1 MEIIGLSGFAQSGK
15 DTSGRHLIDNHGFT
29 RYAFADRI
37 REIMLDLDYRLNGTV
52 TVKSLIQECGDRW
65 HKAVNHRVYGPELRR
80 ATATFNKAVCVETF
94 DDLSRT
100 EEEVLEDVWT
110 LDPFLDGDFTIG
122 MLLDEVG
129 GDWDAAKNHRLHGFE
144 MRRLMQVFGT
154 EVVRENYGGT
164 AWVDVVARRI
174 AAEQPAAAVITDV
187 RFDEEGQWVAEM
199 GGIVLRVERPG
210 VGAVNGHAS
219 ENGLSAHLVTET
231 IVNDSTL
238 EVLAGRLDVART
250 AARATPADDMAA

>member
-52 TVKSLIQECGDRW
+52 TVRGLISDCGDRW
-65 HKAVNHRVYGPELRR
+65 HKALNHRVYGPELRR
-80 ATATFNKAVCVETF
+80 ATASFGKAVCEDTF
-94 DDLSRT
+94 NDHSRT
-100 EEEVLEDVWT
+100 DEEVLEDVWT
-110 LDPFLDGDFTIG
+110 LDPFLDGDYTIG
-122 MLLDEVG
+122 MLLRDVD
-129 GDWDAAKNHRLHGFE
+129 GDWDAAKNHRLYGPE

-154 EVVRENYGGT
+154 EVVRENYGGK

-210 VGAVNGHAS
+210 VGAVNGHSS
-219 ENGLSAHLVTET
+219 ENGLSADLVSET
-231 IVNDSTL
+231 IINDSTL
-238 EVLAGRLDVART
+238 EVLAGRLDAART
-250 AARATPADDMAA
+250 AAGTTPAAGLAA